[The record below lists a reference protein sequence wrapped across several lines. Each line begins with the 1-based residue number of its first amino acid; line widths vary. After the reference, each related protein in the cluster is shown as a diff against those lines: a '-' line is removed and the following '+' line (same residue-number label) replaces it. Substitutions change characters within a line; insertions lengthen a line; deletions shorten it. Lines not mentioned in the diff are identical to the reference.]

1 MLFTFDHPAGN
12 TILLCFYSEVFG
24 GCKHIYQI
32 NFQLRAK
39 PWAGGH
45 LHQSRIQE
53 LAFSSSDGD
62 GCLHCWRQD
71 PTGEEIVEDCVLSDH
86 IIKSTCHAAC
96 SVYHVSEQM
105 CQGEIIDWNM
115 FCCSRLCQLDSAAL
129 VPVTRSAAEQQC
141 TEVHLC
147 CVSTSCLFKGARAN
161 FDNGPWRRRSRQLFN
176 CWRMQLGIFY
186 LDHNLGVPPCR
197 HPHQPLHQGGG
208 GEHHLQ
214 RVPCGF

>member
-1 MLFTFDHPAGN
+1 MPSGQSPG
-12 TILLCFYSEVFG
+12 LLWIAPYWRMP
-24 GCKHIYQI
+24 
-32 NFQLRAK
+32 QLGWQSGDAL
-39 PWAGGH
+39 H
-45 LHQSRIQE
+45 LWPS
-53 LAFSSSDGD
+53 
-62 GCLHCWRQD
+62 CWQHHSWCHD
-71 PTGEEIVEDCVLSDH
+71 PTGEEIVENCVLSDH

-176 CWRMQLGIFY
+176 CWKMQFRIFY
-186 LDHNLGVPPCR
+186 LDHNLGVLFRKDKQEIWRKNFNKCFKTEKKEM
-197 HPHQPLHQGGG
+197 QGLDF
-208 GEHHLQ
+208 EVRLQ
-214 RVPCGF
+214 YSWQCNIRWAWAQAS